1 MIKKKASKCSTKNG
15 KNKKW
20 KKRNVLRSMTDM
32 YSQESRAEMADSGNF
47 SFFHFT
53 FVFFFTMA
61 MPVVFIADY
70 KCMETI

>member
-1 MIKKKASKCSTKNG
+1 
-15 KNKKW
+15 
-20 KKRNVLRSMTDM
+20 MTDM